1 MSFTGLQRQE
11 DFVYGEDNSIK
22 NFPMSSKILWE
33 ELYPAEKQTW
43 AHHFGFRKNR
53 EISHCGKMVK
63 EAYEAV
69 EKISQECNVPVAQ
82 IWEELSLYEPTNGFM
97 FDSDSE
103 SPYQN
108 LDKYITLADSGSAY
122 GGTMRTIQWIA
133 KNGVDSKYIKDD
145 DYDIFSALF
154 SEDDTFQISIIS
166 VGLLAF
172 FGKIA
177 YDDYS
182 K

>member
-11 DFVYGEDNSIK
+11 ELVYGEENSIK
-22 NFPMSSKILWE
+22 NFPPSTQIMWAD
-33 ELYPAEKQTW
+33 LYPAEKQTW
-43 AHHFGFRKNR
+43 AYRFGFRKNY
-53 EISHCGKMVK
+53 EISHCGRMVK

-69 EKISQECNVPVAQ
+69 EKTSQELNVRVAQ

-103 SPYQN
+103 SPYQKLN
-108 LDKYITLADSGSAY
+108 KYITLADSGSAY
-122 GGTMRTIQWIA
+122 AGTMRTIQWIA
-133 KNGVDSKYIKDD
+133 QNGVDSKYIKDD

-154 SEDDTFQISIIS
+154 SDDDTFQMSIIS
-166 VGLLAF
+166 AGLLAF

>member
-1 MSFTGLQRQE
+1 MSLTGLQRQE
-11 DFVYGEDNSIK
+11 ELVYGEENSIK
-22 NFPMSSKILWE
+22 NFPMSSKIKWE
-33 ELYPAEKQTW
+33 DLYPTEEQTW
-43 AHHFGFRKNR
+43 AHRFGFRKNVK
-53 EISHCGKMVK
+53 ISHCGEMVK

-69 EKISQECNVPVAQ
+69 EKVSQEYNVPVAQ
-82 IWEELSLYEPTNGFM
+82 IWEQLNRYKPTNGFM
-97 FDSDSE
+97 FNSDIE

-133 KNGVDSKYIKDD
+133 KNGVDSKYINDED
-145 DYDIFSALF
+145 SDIFSALF
-154 SEDDTFQISIIS
+154 SDDDSFRMSIIS

-172 FGKIA
+172 FGKII

-182 K
+182 E

>member
-1 MSFTGLQRQE
+1 MSMTGLERQE
-11 DFVYGEDNSIK
+11 QLVYGEDNSIK
-22 NFPMSSKILWE
+22 NFPMSSKILWG

-43 AHHFGFRKNR
+43 AYRFGFRKNI
-53 EISHCGKMVK
+53 EISHCGQMVK

-69 EKISQECNVPVAQ
+69 DKTSQERRVPVAQ
-82 IWEELSLYEPTNGFM
+82 IWEEISRYNPTNGFM
-97 FDSDSE
+97 FDSDIE

-122 GGTMRTIQWIA
+122 SGTMRTIQWIS

-154 SEDDTFQISIIS
+154 SDNDIFRMSIIS

-172 FGKIA
+172 FGKIV

>member
-1 MSFTGLQRQE
+1 MSGLQRQE
-11 DFVYGEDNSIK
+11 QLVYGEGNSIK

-33 ELYPAEKQTW
+33 ELYPAEKQSW
-43 AHHFGFRKNR
+43 VHRFGFRKNR
-53 EISHCGKMVK
+53 EISHCGLMIK

-69 EKISQECNVPVAQ
+69 EKISQERNVPVAQ

-103 SPYQN
+103 SPYQKLN
-108 LDKYITLADSGSAY
+108 KYITLADSGSAY
-122 GGTMRTIQWIA
+122 GGTMRTIQWVSQ
-133 KNGVDSKYIKDD
+133 NGVNSKYIKDED
-145 DYDIFSALF
+145 DDIFSALF

-166 VGLLAF
+166 VSLLAF
-172 FGKIA
+172 FGKIS
-177 YDDYS
+177 YDDYF